1 MRLIFPISYSSTKS
15 PLRRKHLMDATLL
28 QSLLWYDVML
38 GPPYVLTVHGDD
50 NRGLRVEQWSKKP
63 PGTFIGTSGQR
74 YKDSYAN
81 RCETWQNIATRCS
94 NIKSR
99 NRMFSKKNWLTRQWT
114 VPYVFRYL
122 WSKEIILVSSHLK
135 NIFRWM
141 FRSKDWSSQYFK
153 AGLGSTTHDLPWV
166 SATIYSVLLGVLGT
180 RFPVRRYSC

>member
-1 MRLIFPISYSSTKS
+1 MILAKICLQNYASCHRHCTHTRIRLKCICSNASETEYQMSWSSC
-15 PLRRKHLMDATLL
+15 L
-28 QSLLWYDVML
+28 
-38 GPPYVLTVHGDD
+38 
-50 NRGLRVEQWSKKP
+50 
-63 PGTFIGTSGQR
+63 GQR